1 MKISTFFYVLRQGF
15 ANIRRNI
22 LFSLASLGTIISC
35 LFLFGIIYAVV
46 VNFQSG
52 MQELEKTVTIS
63 VFFDEDASD
72 DTIQL
77 IGSQIRTLD
86 YVNTMDYV
94 SADDAWNKFVEQNYD
109 DPQAAK
115 NAFGEDNPLKNSAS
129 YEVTLKDVARQPE
142 FVAFAQGLSGVRKVK
157 SSDVTAD
164 SITTLSSLVGY
175 ASIGIVVILMLVS
188 IFLISNTITIGITVR
203 KEEIG
208 IMKLIGA
215 TNVFVRAPFIIE
227 GVIIGAVGSAIPLV
241 LLYYAVRIC
250 EPAGSVQDYGTGR
263 TCARYRCWSGRK
275 YSYHKKAPES
285 VVLNAVR
292 AMHKK
297 FTNCYYFFRNNMCY
311 NADK

>member
-1 MKISTFFYVLRQGF
+1 M
-15 ANIRRNI
+15 
-22 LFSLASLGTIISC
+22 
-35 LFLFGIIYAVV
+35 V

-52 MQELEKTVTIS
+52 MQELENTVTIS
-63 VFFDEDASD
+63 VFFDEDVSD

-109 DPQAAK
+109 NPQAAK
-115 NAFGEDNPLKNSAS
+115 DAFGEDNPLKNSAS

-241 LLYYAVRIC
+241 LLYYMYDKILTYV
-250 EPAGSVQDYGTGR
+250 AGRFKVVTTLFAFVSQHDLFKTMIPVGLVLGIGVGLVGSILT
-263 TCARYRCWSGRK
+263 TRK
-275 YSYHKKAPES
+275 HLR
-285 VVLNAVR
+285 V
-292 AMHKK
+292 
-297 FTNCYYFFRNNMCY
+297 
-311 NADK
+311 

>member
-1 MKISTFFYVLRQGF
+1 
-15 ANIRRNI
+15 
-22 LFSLASLGTIISC
+22 
-35 LFLFGIIYAVV
+35 
-46 VNFQSG
+46 

-72 DTIQL
+72 ETIQL
-77 IGSQIRTLD
+77 IGEQIRTVD
-86 YVNTMDYV
+86 YVETMDFI
-94 SADDAWNKFVEQNYD
+94 SADEAWDKFADQNYD
-109 DPQAAK
+109 DPQVAK
-115 NAFGEDNPLKNSAS
+115 NAFGGDNPLKNAAS
-129 YEVTLKDVARQPE
+129 YEITLKDVSRQPE

-227 GVIIGAVGSAIPLV
+227 GVIIGAVGSAIPLI
-241 LLYYAVRIC
+241 LLYYMYDKILTYV
-250 EPAGSVQDYGTGR
+250 AGRFKVVTTLFAFVSQQDLFR
-263 TCARYRCWSGRK
+263 TMVPVGLVLGIGVGLVGSILTTRK
-275 YSYHKKAPES
+275 HLR
-285 VVLNAVR
+285 V
-292 AMHKK
+292 
-297 FTNCYYFFRNNMCY
+297 
-311 NADK
+311 

>member
-1 MKISTFFYVLRQGF
+1 MKISTFFYILRQGF

-52 MQELEKTVTIS
+52 MQELENTVTIS
-63 VFFDEDASD
+63 VFFDEDVSD

-203 KEEIG
+203 QEEIG

-215 TNVFVRAPFIIE
+215 TNVFVRAPVIIE
-227 GVIIGAVGSAIPLV
+227 GVIIPLV
-241 LLYYAVRIC
+241 LLYYMYDKILTYV
-250 EPAGSVQDYGTGR
+250 AGRFKVVTTLFAFVSQHDLFKTMIPVGLVLGIGVGLVGSILT
-263 TCARYRCWSGRK
+263 TRK
-275 YSYHKKAPES
+275 HLR
-285 VVLNAVR
+285 V
-292 AMHKK
+292 
-297 FTNCYYFFRNNMCY
+297 
-311 NADK
+311 

>member
-72 DTIQL
+72 ETIQL
-77 IGSQIRTLD
+77 IGEQIRTVD
-86 YVNTMDYV
+86 YVETMDFI
-94 SADDAWNKFVEQNYD
+94 SADEAWDKFADQNYD
-109 DPQAAK
+109 DPQVAK
-115 NAFGEDNPLKNSAS
+115 NAFGGDNPLKNAAS
-129 YEVTLKDVARQPE
+129 YEITLKDVSRQPE

-164 SITTLSSLVGY
+164 SITTLSSLVGS
-175 ASIGIVVILMLVS
+175 SIGIVVILMLVS

-241 LLYYAVRIC
+241 LLYYMYDKILTYV
-250 EPAGSVQDYGTGR
+250 AGRFKVVTTLFAFVSQQDLFR
-263 TCARYRCWSGRK
+263 TMVPVGLVLGIGVGLVGSILTTRK
-275 YSYHKKAPES
+275 HLR
-285 VVLNAVR
+285 V
-292 AMHKK
+292 
-297 FTNCYYFFRNNMCY
+297 
-311 NADK
+311 

>member
-1 MKISTFFYVLRQGF
+1 MKISTFFYILRQGF

-46 VNFQSG
+46 VNFESG
-52 MQELEKTVTIS
+52 MQVLEKTVTIS

-72 DTIQL
+72 ETIQL
-77 IGSQIRTLD
+77 IGEQIRTVD
-86 YVNTMDYV
+86 YVETMDFI
-94 SADDAWNKFVEQNYD
+94 SADEAWDKFADQNYD

-215 TNVFVRAPFIIE
+215 TNLFVRAPFLIE
-227 GVIIGAVGSAIPLV
+227 GILIGLVGAAIPLG
-241 LLYYAVRIC
+241 LLYVVYNRVISYVMTEFSVLSNFMAFMPVSAVFRILL
-250 EPAGSVQDYGTGR
+250 PVGLILGMGIGLVGSIFTI
-263 TCARYRCWSGRK
+263 RK
-275 YSYHKKAPES
+275 HLK
-285 VVLNAVR
+285 V
-292 AMHKK
+292 
-297 FTNCYYFFRNNMCY
+297 
-311 NADK
+311 

>member
-1 MKISTFFYVLRQGF
+1 MKISTFFYILRQGF

-52 MQELEKTVTIS
+52 MQELENTVTIS

-115 NAFGEDNPLKNSAS
+115 DAFGEDNPLKNSAS
-129 YEVTLKDVARQPE
+129 YEVKLKDVARQPE

-241 LLYYAVRIC
+241 LLYYMYDKILTYV
-250 EPAGSVQDYGTGR
+250 AGRFKVVTTLFAFVSQQDLFR
-263 TCARYRCWSGRK
+263 TMVPVGLVLGIGVGLVGSILTTRK
-275 YSYHKKAPES
+275 HLR
-285 VVLNAVR
+285 V
-292 AMHKK
+292 
-297 FTNCYYFFRNNMCY
+297 
-311 NADK
+311 

>member
-1 MKISTFFYVLRQGF
+1 
-15 ANIRRNI
+15 
-22 LFSLASLGTIISC
+22 
-35 LFLFGIIYAVV
+35 
-46 VNFQSG
+46 
-52 MQELEKTVTIS
+52 MQELENTVAIS

-115 NAFGEDNPLKNSAS
+115 DAFGEDNPLKNSAS

-241 LLYYAVRIC
+241 LLYYMYDKILTYV
-250 EPAGSVQDYGTGR
+250 AGRFKVVTTLFAFVSQHDLFKTMIPVGLVLGIGVGLVGSILT
-263 TCARYRCWSGRK
+263 TRK
-275 YSYHKKAPES
+275 HLR
-285 VVLNAVR
+285 V
-292 AMHKK
+292 
-297 FTNCYYFFRNNMCY
+297 
-311 NADK
+311 

>member
-72 DTIQL
+72 ETIQL
-77 IGSQIRTLD
+77 IGEQIRTVD
-86 YVNTMDYV
+86 YVETMDFI
-94 SADDAWNKFVEQNYD
+94 SADDAWDKFADQNYD
-109 DPQAAK
+109 DPQVAK
-115 NAFGEDNPLKNSAS
+115 DAFGGDNPLKNAAS
-129 YEVTLKDVARQPE
+129 YEITLKDVSRQPE

-215 TNVFVRAPFIIE
+215 TNLFVRAPFLIE
-227 GVIIGAVGSAIPLV
+227 GILIGLVGAAIPLG
-241 LLYYAVRIC
+241 LLYVVYNRVISYVMTEFSVLSNFMAFMPVSAVFRILL
-250 EPAGSVQDYGTGR
+250 PVGLILGMGIGLVGSIFTI
-263 TCARYRCWSGRK
+263 RK
-275 YSYHKKAPES
+275 HLK
-285 VVLNAVR
+285 V
-292 AMHKK
+292 
-297 FTNCYYFFRNNMCY
+297 
-311 NADK
+311 

>member
-1 MKISTFFYVLRQGF
+1 MKISTFFYILRQGF

-52 MQELEKTVTIS
+52 MQELENTVTIS
-63 VFFDEDASD
+63 VFFDEDVSD

-109 DPQAAK
+109 NPQAAK
-115 NAFGEDNPLKNSAS
+115 DAFGEDNPLKNSAS

-175 ASIGIVVILMLVS
+175 ASI
-188 IFLISNTITIGITVR
+188 
-203 KEEIG
+203 
-208 IMKLIGA
+208 
-215 TNVFVRAPFIIE
+215 IE

-241 LLYYAVRIC
+241 LLYYMYDKILTYV
-250 EPAGSVQDYGTGR
+250 AGRFKVVTTLFAFVSQHDLFKTMIPVGLVLGIGVGLVGSILT
-263 TCARYRCWSGRK
+263 TRK
-275 YSYHKKAPES
+275 HLR
-285 VVLNAVR
+285 V
-292 AMHKK
+292 
-297 FTNCYYFFRNNMCY
+297 
-311 NADK
+311 